1 MTLNELLTK
10 QNFLSKIQLKNGDSE
25 LSKSLKVKV
34 MSNRIEYAKV
44 RKQFDEDTQ
53 EFIRNL
59 TDEHFRELQNKPD
72 KTEEEVAE
80 LTKLTNEANESYT
93 EYVTNKGL
101 EEVSCKEKPITEE
114 EIKNFEEMNKKINDE
129 YQTYIIK
136 RGQEEVSIDTK
147 LTGDEYNELI
157 EVNADNDVEIN
168 GNKLSA
174 ADFLEIFY
182 TLFIENDNKE

>member
-10 QNFLSKIQLKNGDSE
+10 QNFLSKIQLKNGNSE

-53 EFIRNL
+53 EFIKNL
-59 TDEHFRELQNKPD
+59 TDDHFRELQNKAD
-72 KTEEEVAE
+72 KTEEENAE
-80 LTKLTNEANESYT
+80 LKKLTDEANESYI
-93 EYVTNKGL
+93 EYVNGKGL
-101 EEVSCKEKPITEE
+101 EEVSCKEKPLTESDFE
-114 EIKNFEEMNKKINDE
+114 EI
-129 YQTYIIK
+129 
-136 RGQEEVSIDTK
+136 
-147 LTGDEYNELI
+147 L

-168 GNKLSA
+168 GNKLNA

-182 TLFIENDNKE
+182 TLFIEQNEQKD

>member
-53 EFIRNL
+53 EFIKNL
-59 TDEHFRELQNKPD
+59 TDEHFRELQNKP
-72 KTEEEVAE
+72 E
-80 LTKLTNEANESYT
+80 LTKLTNEANESYI
-93 EYVTNKGL
+93 EYVNGKGL

-114 EIKNFEEMNKKINDE
+114 DFEEI
-129 YQTYIIK
+129 
-136 RGQEEVSIDTK
+136 
-147 LTGDEYNELI
+147 L

-182 TLFIENDNKE
+182 TLFVEENGKD

>member
-10 QNFLSKIQLKNGDSE
+10 QNFLSKIQLKSGDSE

-53 EFIRNL
+53 EFIKNL
-59 TDEHFRELQNKPD
+59 TDGHYKELQQKTD
-72 KTEEEVAE
+72 KTPEEEAE
-80 LTKLTNEANESYT
+80 LKKLTDEANENYI
-93 EYVTNKGL
+93 EYVNGKGL
-101 EEVSCKEKPITEE
+101 EEVSCKEKPLTEADFE
-114 EIKNFEEMNKKINDE
+114 EI
-129 YQTYIIK
+129 
-136 RGQEEVSIDTK
+136 
-147 LTGDEYNELI
+147 L
-157 EVNADNDVEIN
+157 EVNADIDVEIN
-168 GNKLSA
+168 GTKLTA

>member
-53 EFIRNL
+53 EFIKGLTDKHFQELQQKADRTEEENAELKKL
-59 TDEHFRELQNKPD
+59 TDEANENYIEYVNGKGN
-72 KTEEEVAE
+72 EEVTCNEKKFTEDDFAE
-80 LTKLTNEANESYT
+80 
-93 EYVTNKGL
+93 
-101 EEVSCKEKPITEE
+101 I
-114 EIKNFEEMNKKINDE
+114 
-129 YQTYIIK
+129 
-136 RGQEEVSIDTK
+136 
-147 LTGDEYNELI
+147 I
-157 EVNADNDVEIN
+157 EVNADLDVEIN
-168 GNKLSA
+168 GTKLSA

-182 TLFIENDNKE
+182 TLFIEQNEQKD

>member
-101 EEVSCKEKPITEE
+101 EEVSCKEKPLTEADFE
-114 EIKNFEEMNKKINDE
+114 EI
-129 YQTYIIK
+129 
-136 RGQEEVSIDTK
+136 
-147 LTGDEYNELI
+147 L
-157 EVNADNDVEIN
+157 EVNADIDVEIN
-168 GNKLSA
+168 GTKLAA

-182 TLFIENDNKE
+182 TLFIEDDNKE

>member
-59 TDEHFRELQNKPD
+59 TDERFRELQNKPD

-101 EEVSCKEKPITEE
+101 EEVSCKEKPLTEADFE
-114 EIKNFEEMNKKINDE
+114 EI
-129 YQTYIIK
+129 
-136 RGQEEVSIDTK
+136 
-147 LTGDEYNELI
+147 L
-157 EVNADNDVEIN
+157 EVNADIDVEIN
-168 GNKLSA
+168 GTKLTA

-182 TLFIENDNKE
+182 TLFIEDDNKE

>member
-72 KTEEEVAE
+72 KTEEETAE

-101 EEVSCKEKPITEE
+101 EEVSCKEKPLTEADFE
-114 EIKNFEEMNKKINDE
+114 EI
-129 YQTYIIK
+129 
-136 RGQEEVSIDTK
+136 
-147 LTGDEYNELI
+147 L

-168 GNKLSA
+168 GTKLAA

-182 TLFIENDNKE
+182 TLFIEDDNKE

>member
-72 KTEEEVAE
+72 KTEEETAE
-80 LTKLTNEANESYT
+80 LKKLTDEANESYI
-93 EYVTNKGL
+93 EYVNGKGL
-101 EEVSCKEKPITEE
+101 EEVSCKEKPLTEADFE
-114 EIKNFEEMNKKINDE
+114 EI
-129 YQTYIIK
+129 
-136 RGQEEVSIDTK
+136 
-147 LTGDEYNELI
+147 L
-157 EVNADNDVEIN
+157 EVNADIDVEIN
-168 GNKLSA
+168 GTKLTA

-182 TLFIENDNKE
+182 TLFIEDDNKE